1 MGKNHLFDEEFV
13 GVVGEDGVGNVVG
26 GATQV
31 VLLGCCSLSQVDLRA
46 QLLVALVVLQLLADD
61 SVAEHGVHA
70 AVVKTWKFR
79 VSTEIF

>member
-31 VLLGCCSLSQVDLRA
+31 VLLGCRLSQVELRA